1 MGSAIKG
8 DELGTNEFV
17 PLCRDEMGV
26 EGAMGSVGSVGRGAG
41 RLGTRKRP
49 LPRDDLERRSFAS
62 AEVAV
67 FSLSKKILEEGR
79 VGVSW
84 IEPNS
89 VDGAGRLIPL
99 VVVLRLELN
108 KLASGPE
115 KEVARRLEEGIITG
129 DSSTD

>member
-1 MGSAIKG
+1 MEG
-8 DELGTNEFV
+8 DGLGTNDCI

-26 EGAMGSVGSVGRGAG
+26 EGAMGSVGSVERGAG

-49 LPRDDLERRSFAS
+49 LPLDGLENRSFAS

-67 FSLSKKILEEGR
+67 FSLLKKILEEGR

-89 VDGAGRLIPL
+89 ADAAGRLIPL
-99 VVVLRLELN
+99 VVVVRRELN

-115 KEVARRLEEGIITG
+115 KEIARRLEEGIITG
-129 DSSTD
+129 DSSCD